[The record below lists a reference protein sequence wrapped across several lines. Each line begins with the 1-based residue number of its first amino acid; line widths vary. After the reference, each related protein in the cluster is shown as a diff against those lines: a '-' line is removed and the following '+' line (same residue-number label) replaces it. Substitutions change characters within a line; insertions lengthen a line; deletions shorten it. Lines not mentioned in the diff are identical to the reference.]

1 MKTATKDLEN
11 DHIHILRLTD
21 IMEQV
26 TKTAA
31 PEISDLE
38 SIVSLIKNYADGF
51 HHAKEEKIFFPGLE
65 EKGFS
70 PHQGPVAVM
79 LAEHIQ
85 GREYV
90 RGMEEY
96 IKLCKDGDNTAL
108 KYVFANMSGYVT
120 LLRNHISKE
129 NNILF
134 RMADNVL
141 TPEDHARLLEEY
153 SKVEPVT
160 PHGGGVT
167 EYISEIERLNSIYH

>member
-1 MKTATKDLEN
+1 MKSATKDLEN
-11 DHIHILRLTD
+11 DHVYILRLTD
-21 IMEQV
+21 IMERI
-26 TKTAA
+26 TKTGS
-31 PEISDLE
+31 PDISDLE

-51 HHAKEEKIFFPGLE
+51 HHAKEEDILFPRLG

-90 RGMEEY
+90 RGMAEN
-96 IKLCKDGDNTAL
+96 IKLCREGDHSAL
-108 KYVFANMSGYVT
+108 KYVYANMAGYIT

-141 TPEDHARLLEEY
+141 TPEDHTRLLEEY
-153 SKVEPVT
+153 ARVEAVT
-160 PHGGGVT
+160 RNGGGVT
-167 EYISEIERLNSIYH
+167 EYISEIERLDNRYQ

>member
-1 MKTATKDLEN
+1 MKSATKDLEN
-11 DHIHILRLTD
+11 DHVHILRLID
-21 IMEQV
+21 IMERV
-26 TKTAA
+26 TKTDA
-31 PEISDLE
+31 PDISDLE
-38 SIVSLIKNYADGF
+38 SIVSIIKNYADGF
-51 HHAKEEKIFFPGLE
+51 HHAKEENILFPRLE

-90 RGMEEY
+90 KGMAEN
-96 IKLCKDGDNTAL
+96 IKLCREGNKSVL
-108 KYVFANMSGYVT
+108 KYVYANMSGYIT

-141 TPEDHARLLEEY
+141 APEDHARLLDEY
-153 SKVEPVT
+153 ARVEPVT

-167 EYISEIERLNSIYH
+167 EYISEIERLDNRYL